1 LQTISIRHGAR
12 ELHLRIGK
20 PSKDRAFQQ
29 CFGETHTMLPAPA
42 QESMFV
48 ESAAIELGHA

>member
-12 ELHLRIGK
+12 EFHLRIGK

-29 CFGETHTMLPAPA
+29 CFGEAHTMLPAPA